1 VFIERPD
8 VMAMLQGY
16 LDAVRSSGH
25 GQILAIR
32 GRRQAGKSAAIEH
45 FCDQSEVPYV
55 FATGIQRA
63 PIQVQMED
71 FASAVLQSHQPLPNA
86 GLMFGSVPTSW
97 RDCFGLLEVIAQ
109 QGPIIVVLDEF
120 PWMAEGDVTLEGSLQ
135 ASWDRHLERLPIL
148 LILVGSDV
156 TMMQRL
162 STYNRPLFGRLREI
176 IFSPLNPA
184 DIAGAADQW
193 TSSDVIDAYLVTGG
207 FPRLVTDLIKAG
219 TLPAPF
225 VRQSLLDPLSSLVA
239 TGCLVLNAEL
249 PDSPVTAAILAA
261 IGAND
266 LGWARFSDITPP
278 ASSPNEINAAKTA
291 TTTALKVLSGP
302 KRLIEMEMPAWAAD
316 ASRLR
321 RYRVA
326 DPYLRFW
333 FRYVRQYANV
343 IERGRADL
351 AIDHFDRDWTS
362 WRGYSVE
369 PLVRESLL
377 RLGAVR
383 KELSSIEK
391 VSPWWTRDGQTE
403 IDVVAMSRV
412 ETVLVGTIK
421 WRQNQGVT
429 GHDMKA
435 LADDA
440 RLVPKSTDYQL
451 AAICR
456 QGDRPQG
463 ADLFF
468 TADDIVRAWG

>member
-1 VFIERPD
+1 MFIERPD
-8 VMAMLQGY
+8 AMAMLQGY
-16 LDAVRSSGH
+16 LDAVCASRS
-25 GQILAIR
+25 GQILAMR

-45 FCDQSEVPYV
+45 FCEQSGVPYV

-63 PIQVQMED
+63 PIQVQMDD
-71 FASAVLQSHQPLPNA
+71 FASAVHQSHQPLPNA
-86 GLMFGSVPTSW
+86 GLLFGSAPTSW
-97 RDCFGLLEVIAQ
+97 RDCFGLLEAIAQ
-109 QGPIIVVLDEF
+109 EGPIIVVLDEF
-120 PWMAEGDVTLEGSLQ
+120 PWMAAGDVTLEGSLQ
-135 ASWDRHLERLPIL
+135 AAWDRHLEQLPIL

-162 STYNRPLFGRLREI
+162 SAYDRPLFGRLREI

-184 DIAGAADQW
+184 EIAGAANHW
-193 TSSDVIDAYLVTGG
+193 TAADVIDAYLVTGG
-207 FPRLVTDLIKAG
+207 FPRLVTDMIKSG
-219 TLPAPF
+219 TLPVPF
-225 VRQSLLDPLSSLVA
+225 VRQALLDPLSSLVA
-239 TGCLVLNAEL
+239 TGGLVLNAEL
-249 PDSPVTAAILAA
+249 PDASVTAAILAA

-266 LGWARFSDITPP
+266 LGRARFSDITPP

-302 KRLIEMEMPAWAAD
+302 KRLIEMEVPAWADD

-321 RYRVA
+321 RYRVT

-333 FRYVRQYANV
+333 FRYVQRYASV

-383 KELSSIEK
+383 KELSSIEQ

-403 IDVVAMSRV
+403 VDVVAMSRV
-412 ETVLVGTIK
+412 ETVFVGTIK
-421 WRQNQGVT
+421 WRQKQGVT
-429 GHDMKA
+429 ARDMKA

-440 RLVPKSTDYQL
+440 RLVPKSTDCQL
-451 AAICR
+451 AAVCR

-463 ADLFF
+463 ADLLF
-468 TADDIVRAWG
+468 TADDIVQAWG